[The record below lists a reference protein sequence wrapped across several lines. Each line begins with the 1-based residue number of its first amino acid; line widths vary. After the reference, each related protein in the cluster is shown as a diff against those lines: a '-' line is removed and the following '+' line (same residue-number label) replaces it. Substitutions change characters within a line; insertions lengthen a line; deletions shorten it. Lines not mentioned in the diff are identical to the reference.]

1 MSNATTHIDNKPSLR
16 ASHCEDEGR
25 SKRKQTHPLVPALR
39 FNEFE
44 ESWHSEFFESFLSD
58 KNALAYGVLQPG
70 EDVEGGVP
78 MLRTV
83 DLNDFGLKGNTVILR
98 IPKKMDLQYKRT
110 KLAGGELIISVM
122 GTLGRT
128 VIVPAEWKGWNVNRA
143 LAVARL
149 NESIDKWFL
158 IQTLHTPKFKKK
170 VVEEALGSAQKR
182 INLGDLKEYKFTLPS
197 LPEQQKIASFL
208 SAVDEKIQQLTK
220 KKTLLEEY
228 KKGVM
233 QQLFSSQLRF
243 KDENG
248 KAYPDWEEI
257 KVQKLID
264 KKAIIGL
271 LDGNHGELYPK
282 SEEFTEHGVPYVAA
296 NSLVNGLV
304 NFSECKRLPI
314 ERAAKFKKGIAINGD
329 VLFAHNAT
337 VGPTAILKTEFDYV
351 ILSTTVTYY
360 RCNNKILSNRY
371 LLQYFNSDNFIR
383 QYTRVM
389 SQSTRNQVPIT
400 MQKKFK
406 VLFPCIEEQ
415 QKIATYLSGIATKIE
430 AVNNQITKTQTFK
443 KGLLQQMFV

>member
-1 MSNATTHIDNKPSLR
+1 MIGPVYQKLINRKANGTT
-16 ASHCEDEGR
+16 
-25 SKRKQTHPLVPALR
+25 
-39 FNEFE
+39 
-44 ESWHSEFFESFLSD
+44 
-58 KNALAYGVLQPG
+58 VLG
-70 EDVEGGVP
+70 ISGKE
-78 MLRTV
+78 LH
-83 DLNDFGLKGNTVILR
+83 K
-98 IPKKMDLQYKRT
+98 T
-110 KLAGGELIISVM
+110 K
-122 GTLGRT
+122 
-128 VIVPAEWKGWNVNRA
+128 
-143 LAVARL
+143 
-149 NESIDKWFL
+149 
-158 IQTLHTPKFKKK
+158 IQF
-170 VVEEALGSAQKR
+170 
-182 INLGDLKEYKFTLPS
+182 PS

-220 KKTLLEEY
+220 KKELLSDY

-233 QQLFSSQLRF
+233 QKLFSGQLRF

-415 QKIATYLSGIATKIE
+415 QKIAKYLSSIDTKIE
-430 AVNNQITKTQTFK
+430 SVNNQITQTQNFK
-443 KGLLQQMFV
+443 KGLLQGMFV

>member
-1 MSNATTHIDNKPSLR
+1 MSTALTHINRNEERSDEFTNTLKNKK
-16 ASHCEDEGR
+16 EV
-25 SKRKQTHPLVPALR
+25 SKIKLVPALR
-39 FNEFE
+39 FMEYEGNWSKHKLDAISKIITGTTPSTSVDEFYNG
-44 ESWHSEFFESFLSD
+44 SFLFVSPAD
-58 KNALAYGVLQPG
+58 MQGNRYIKYTKTTLTEAGFNKCRKIKKGSVLFVCIGSTIGKVAQCIGECSTNQQINALEAKENYS
-70 EDVEGGVP
+70 
-78 MLRTV
+78 
-83 DLNDFGLKGNTVILR
+83 NDFIFSLLERNGRKIKL
-98 IPKKMDLQYKRT
+98 
-110 KLAGGELIISVM
+110 LAGVQAVPLINKTDFS
-122 GTLGRT
+122 
-128 VIVPAEWKGWNVNRA
+128 
-143 LAVARL
+143 
-149 NESIDKWFL
+149 
-158 IQTLHTPKFKKK
+158 
-170 VVEEALGSAQKR
+170 
-182 INLGDLKEYKFTLPS
+182 NLKYYFPS
-197 LPEQQKIASFL
+197 LPEQEKIASFL

-220 KKTLLEEY
+220 KKALLEQY

-233 QQLFSSQLRF
+233 QQLFSGQLRF
-243 KDENG
+243 KDEKGNP
-248 KAYPDWEEI
+248 YPDWEEI

-406 VLFPCIEEQ
+406 VVFPCIEEQ
-415 QKIATYLSGIATKIE
+415 QKIATYLSNIDTKIE
-430 AVNNQITKTQTFK
+430 SVNNQITQTQTFK